1 MKILQV
7 ITSLRT
13 GGAERMVV
21 ELSKRMAMAGDTVE
35 VLLFDG
41 THTPMCDEL
50 QAEGVRMH
58 ALGMGENAMHNPL
71 HTFRLR
77 RFLRQ
82 NSYDIIH
89 THNTPCQFQAA
100 ICGTG
105 QSMITTEHNTSNRR
119 RITSLFKPFDRW
131 MYSHYRHIIC
141 VSEETRDE
149 LSRWLGR
156 EGFDTPMSVVP
167 NGIDIERINNA
178 LPAPDLVKDGY
189 FNVLMVSAF
198 RPEKDQMTLIRAMKS
213 LPNNYSLFLA
223 GGAELPE
230 HKALMEACR
239 QTAADLG
246 LGERVHFLGLRS
258 DIPELLAAS
267 DVVVLSSRH
276 EGMSLSI
283 LEAMASGKPLIAS
296 DVKGMREIVGG
307 AGILFPE
314 GDAETLAGAIW
325 EVCENPEKAREI
337 GERCRVRAQAYDIDE
352 TVRRYRELYGEIIR
366 GARNDK

>member
-1 MKILQV
+1 
-7 ITSLRT
+7 
-13 GGAERMVV
+13 MVV
-21 ELSKRMAMAGDTVE
+21 ELSKRLTLAGDTVD

-50 QAEGVRMH
+50 QADGIRIH
-58 ALGMGENAMHNPL
+58 ALGRGEAAMHNPL
-71 HTFRLR
+71 LACRLR

-82 NSYDIIH
+82 NNYDIIH
-89 THNTPCQFQAA
+89 THNTPCQFMIAF
-100 ICGTG
+100 CGTG

-119 RITSLFKPFDRW
+119 RITSLFKPLDRW
-131 MYSHYRHIIC
+131 MYSRYRHIIC
-141 VSEETRDE
+141 VSEETRSE

-156 EGFDTPMSVVP
+156 ECFDARMSVIP

-178 LPAPDLVKDGY
+178 LPSQDLVEDWR

-198 RPEKDQMTLIRAMKS
+198 RPEKDQVTLIRAMKS
-213 LPNNYSLFLA
+213 LPKDYSLFLA

-230 HKALMEACR
+230 HKALMETCR

-258 DIPELLAAS
+258 DIPALLAAS

-296 DVKGMREIVGG
+296 DVTGMREIVGG

-314 GDAETLAGAIW
+314 GDAEKLAGAIW
-325 EVCENPEKAREI
+325 EVCENPDKAREI
-337 GERCRVRAQAYDIDE
+337 GERCRARAQAYDINE
-352 TVRRYRELYGEIIR
+352 TVRRYRELYGRIPSLRSE
-366 GARNDK
+366 